1 MMNSFANNG
10 FSTGEEQNN
19 SARKRSYHEQQNDNG
34 TRKKQRDQG
43 LLSQENNDGNI
54 DSALLSEGAALRE
67 NQSLYVGGPRSNQD
81 RKEAEEDP
89 SVAEAAVAATV
100 NYTDLIQR
108 QEKGSDAHIPK
119 QTNTNAEDGDSM
131 NEGGTAASSIEGA
144 KSTASLEGMASSPSE
159 STQESKNHML
169 IPLVEQERESEQEQ
183 DDEDDEEDEDGA
195 DIDLKKDI
203 GMQPARR
210 GRKPATLA
218 TTDEW
223 KKQRKDSHKEVERR
237 RRENINTAINVLS
250 DLLPVR
256 ESSKAAILARA
267 AEYIQK
273 LKETDEANIEKWT
286 LQKLLSEQNAS
297 QLASANEKL
306 QEELGN
312 AYKEIEYIKRILRK
326 NGIEYEDM
334 HSHKKQEKERRGSR
348 SDHPHDT

>member
-1 MMNSFANNG
+1 MNSLANNNKL
-10 FSTGEEQNN
+10 STEDEEIH
-19 SARKRSYHEQQNDNG
+19 SARKRGYNEEQNYSEA
-34 TRKKQRDQG
+34 RKKQRDQG
-43 LLSQENNDGNI
+43 LLSQESNDGNI
-54 DSALLSEGAALRE
+54 DSALLSEGATLKGT
-67 NQSLYVGGPRSNQD
+67 QSQYESGLTSNKD
-81 RKEAEEDP
+81 EKGSDDEDA

-100 NYTDLIQR
+100 NYTDLIQG
-108 QEKGSDAHIPK
+108 QEDSSDAHTSN
-119 QTNTNAEDGDSM
+119 QTNANGEHKDSLNGERAITPS
-131 NEGGTAASSIEGA
+131 NEGV
-144 KSTASLEGMASSPSE
+144 KSNTSLEGMTSSPME
-159 STQESKNHML
+159 STQQSKKDML
-169 IPLVEQERESEQEQ
+169 IPLAEHDRGPEHQQ
-183 DDEDDEEDEDGA
+183 DDEDNDDA

-203 GMQPARR
+203 SMQPGRR
-210 GRKPATLA
+210 GRKPTTLA

-297 QLASANEKL
+297 QLASTNEKL

-312 AYKEIEYIKRILRK
+312 AYKEIEYMKRVLRK
-326 NGIEYEDM
+326 EGIEYEDM
-334 HSHKKQEKERRGSR
+334 HTHKKQENERKSTR
-348 SDHPHDT
+348 SDNPHEA

>member
-1 MMNSFANNG
+1 MNSLANNKL
-10 FSTGEEQNN
+10 STEDEQIH
-19 SARKRSYHEQQNDNG
+19 SARKRAYNEGQNSSDA
-34 TRKKQRDQG
+34 RKKQRDQG
-43 LLSQENNDGNI
+43 LLSQESNDGNI
-54 DSALLSEGAALRE
+54 DSALLSEGATLKGT
-67 NQSLYVGGPRSNQD
+67 QSQYESGPTSNQNE
-81 RKEAEEDP
+81 KEGDENP

-100 NYTDLIQR
+100 NYTDLIQG
-108 QEKGSDAHIPK
+108 QEDGSDAHTSK
-119 QTNTNAEDGDSM
+119 QTNANDERKDSM
-131 NEGGTAASSIEGA
+131 NGRGA
-144 KSTASLEGMASSPSE
+144 TTPSNERVKPNSSLEGMSSSPME
-159 STQESKNHML
+159 SAQQSKNDML
-169 IPLVEQERESEQEQ
+169 IPLAEDDRGPEHEQ
-183 DDEDDEEDEDGA
+183 DDEDDDDA

-203 GMQPARR
+203 SLQPGRR
-210 GRKPATLA
+210 GRKPTTLA

-312 AYKEIEYIKRILRK
+312 AYKEIEYMKRILRK
-326 NGIEYEDM
+326 GGIEYEDM
-334 HSHKKQEKERRGSR
+334 HAHKKQENERKGTR
-348 SDHPHDT
+348 SDNPHNA